1 MAWYN
6 DYRPTNF
13 DEVIGQH
20 LVKTVLQNSLKQ
32 TKIKHGYLLS
42 GPKGVGKTTIAR
54 IFANELN
61 DLGSN
66 PQASMD
72 IIELDA
78 ASNSGVDNIRQLID
92 SAQTPPFAGKYKVF
106 IIDEVHMLSKS
117 AMNALL
123 KILEEPPVYLVFLL
137 ATTNPEKLLPTV
149 LSRLTKLALSS
160 HTIDDIVSQLTMIA
174 IKEKMAIDNQSLQLI
189 AKRANGG
196 QRDAINLLET
206 LHSYSLEKYTIKET
220 SNLLGLVGP
229 EIFDQVS
236 ETLLT
241 QNFVQIKS
249 IIQEIENVGLDG
261 EGFLAQYLDYLLESV
276 FTNQNSSQQL
286 ILPVASIL
294 NMKLPINTI
303 HSSFALIQSEIS
315 KSSFVTNL
323 PTQTFITNTINDPK
337 LNIDLTEKKT
347 EFLLE
352 NDTLVETQSNNE
364 GILKSTELQTNL
376 LSLASAR
383 QVQNDASVS
392 NDVLGLVETPSDN
405 EEILK
410 STELQTNLLGLASAR
425 QVQNDGLSLVPLPDE
440 LAERESVAEQVES
453 YNNGEVLE
461 NKIPKIVTQVDIKK
475 YFSEILQLK
484 NCPPPLK
491 IVSND
496 INIESVED
504 NQIKFSI
511 SSPIFLPQV
520 KNEKTLKFINEFLL
534 EKLGNQFSIEIVLR
548 DPSLKNIS
556 AKPVMESTQQNYN
569 ILEPVVEIN
578 EPVFEIKKEKIFY
591 KIYGGAMPD
600 NNISDISN
608 MKFYNDKVNVPENVE
623 ILTKSENSWNEEI
636 GNIFDF

>member
-1 MAWYN
+1 MPKWCDILSVTLNILTHVFGFGKFACSILVSNYNIVFTNIIMAWYN

-13 DEVIGQH
+13 DEVIGQN

-61 DLGSN
+61 DLVSN
-66 PQASMD
+66 PQSSMD

-123 KILEEPPVYLVFLL
+123 KILEEPPIYLVFLL

-174 IKEKMAIDNQSLQLI
+174 TREKMIIDIQSLQLI

-236 ETLLT
+236 EVLLS
-241 QNFVQIKS
+241 QNFGQIKS

-276 FTNQNSSQQL
+276 FTNQTLSQQL

-323 PTQTFITNTINDPK
+323 SMQTFVTETTKEPK
-337 LNIDLTEKKT
+337 SNIVLTEKKT
-347 EFLLE
+347 EFLEAVPEVGMQPIDLIAE
-352 NDTLVETQSNNE
+352 NEE
-364 GILKSTELQTNL
+364 ILNSTELQTNL

-383 QVQNDASVS
+383 QVQND
-392 NDVLGLVETPSDN
+392 
-405 EEILK
+405 
-410 STELQTNLLGLASAR
+410 
-425 QVQNDGLSLVPLPDE
+425 GLSLVPPLDE
-440 LAERESVAEQVES
+440 LAVRETLTDQVES

-461 NKIPKIVTQVDIKK
+461 NKIPKIVTQIDVKK
-475 YFSEILQLK
+475 YFEEILALK

-496 INIESVED
+496 INIESVKD

-556 AKPVMESTQQNYN
+556 NK
-569 ILEPVVEIN
+569 
-578 EPVFEIKKEKIFY
+578 
-591 KIYGGAMPD
+591 
-600 NNISDISN
+600 SD
-608 MKFYNDKVNVPENVE
+608 
-623 ILTKSENSWNEEI
+623 
-636 GNIFDF
+636 

>member
-13 DEVIGQH
+13 DEVIGQN

-78 ASNSGVDNIRQLID
+78 ASNSGVDNIRQLIE

-174 IKEKMAIDNQSLQLI
+174 SKEKMTIDNQSLQLI

-236 ETLLT
+236 EVLLS
-241 QNFVQIKS
+241 QNFGQIKS

-276 FTNQNSSQQL
+276 FASRTSSQQL

-315 KSSFVTNL
+315 KSSFVTNV
-323 PTQTFITNTINDPK
+323 PTQSFVTNTTNVPN
-337 LNIDLTEKKT
+337 LNKVLTEKKT
-347 EFLLE
+347 EFLI
-352 NDTLVETQSNNE
+352 ETDDLAEIPSNNE
-364 GILKSTELQTNL
+364 GVLKSTELQTNL

-383 QVQNDASVS
+383 QVKNKDL
-392 NDVLGLVETPSDN
+392 DLVD
-405 EEILK
+405 
-410 STELQTNLLGLASAR
+410 
-425 QVQNDGLSLVPLPDE
+425 LPDE
-440 LAERESVAEQVES
+440 FSEKGDDIDQVE
-453 YNNGEVLE
+453 NGIDELSTE
-461 NKIPKIVTQVDIKK
+461 NKIPNIVTQVDIKK

-534 EKLGNQFSIEIVLR
+534 EKVGNLFLIEIVLR

-556 AKPVMESTQQNYN
+556 TKPVVESREQDDNM
-569 ILEPVVEIN
+569 LESVVEIN

-591 KIYGGAMPD
+591 KIYGGTMPD
-600 NNISDISN
+600 NNISDIFN
-608 MKFYNDKVNVPENVE
+608 MKFYNHKVNVPENIE
-623 ILTKSENSWNEEI
+623 SSTKSENTWNEEI
-636 GNIFDF
+636 GNVFDF